1 VSEDGHVSVPSSPAV
16 RARTRRQAPDAAC
29 LAAVDL
35 ARDAAVAAAA
45 DPSAVGE
52 HLGTALDS
60 DRVLTHFFT
69 CLAPGY
75 PGWHWAVTV
84 ARASRARAV
93 TVDEV
98 VLLPGDAAL
107 LAPAWLPWNERLR
120 PGDLGL
126 TDRFATP
133 ADDPRLDPGY
143 SAAPSDIAADP
154 GTDETIGRSGTDSPA
169 TVADA
174 LGLGRARVLS
184 PFGRDDAAERWVASD
199 SGPESDLAIAAP
211 AHCATCGFLVP
222 LAGPLRT
229 AFGVCANAISPL
241 DARVVSLDSGCGAHS
256 EGSAAGSGEY
266 RVASAASDPVL
277 DDVALAGFSLAADG
291 SPDAGPDAAAP
302 AGDDLSSAAD

>member
-1 VSEDGHVSVPSSPAV
+1 M
-16 RARTRRQAPDAAC
+16 
-29 LAAVDL
+29 DL

-52 HLGTALDS
+52 HLGTDLDG

-98 VLLPGDAAL
+98 VALPGDEAL

-126 TDRFATP
+126 TDRFAAP

-154 GTDETIGRSGTDSPA
+154 AVDPAVDETIGRVAGTDSPA

-199 SGPESDLAIAAP
+199 SGPESDLAAAAP

-256 EGSAAGSGEY
+256 EGPAAGSGEY

-277 DDVALAGFSLAADG
+277 DDVALAGFSLTADG
-291 SPDAGPDAAAP
+291 GPDAGPDAAAP
-302 AGDDLSSAAD
+302 AEGDLSSAAD